1 MTHSRKAGYA
11 VVGTLMGAACGSA
24 CAADPLGFY
33 VGAGVG
39 QSHVRS
45 DFNFTAFGV
54 GPIFSGGLSTEGTKT
69 GWKAI
74 LGLRPVSII
83 GAEAEYLD
91 FGSASASTSIPATA
105 LSAGLK
111 ATVSSHPK
119 AAALFSMGYLPIPLP
134 YLDIFAKAGVGELKS
149 SVNANA
155 QATCP
160 IGLNCIQVIIP
171 PYSASSSDTR
181 FAYGAGVQVKLA
193 SLAVRAEYERIHS
206 SSGDPDL
213 LSLALTWSPL

>member
-1 MTHSRKAGYA
+1 
-11 VVGTLMGAACGSA
+11 MGAAYGSP

-33 VGAGVG
+33 LGAGVG

-45 DFNFTAFGV
+45 ELDASAFF
-54 GPIFSGGLSTEGTKT
+54 PSFSGAFSTQGTRT

-74 LGLRPVSII
+74 LGIRPLSII

-91 FGSASASTSIPATA
+91 FGSASASGGIPATVG
-105 LSAGLK
+105 SSGLN
-111 ATVSSHPK
+111 ATVTSHPK
-119 AAALFSMGYLPIPLP
+119 AAALFAMGYLPIPLP
-134 YLDIFAKAGVGELKS
+134 YLDIFAKAGAAELKS

-160 IGLNCIQVIIP
+160 ISLPCFQILIP

-181 FAYGAGVQVKLA
+181 FAYGAGLQVKVA
-193 SLAVRAEYERIHS
+193 GLAVRAEYERIS
-206 SSGDPDL
+206 ARGGDPDL
-213 LSLALTWSPL
+213 LSLALTWGF

>member
-1 MTHSRKAGYA
+1 MTKTRRAGYA
-11 VVGTLMGAACGSA
+11 VVGILMGAACRSA
-24 CAADPLGFY
+24 SAADPLGFY
-33 VGAGVG
+33 VGAGIAHSQVRNDVQFVG
-39 QSHVRS
+39 ASGS
-45 DFNFTAFGV
+45 V
-54 GPIFSGGLSTEGTKT
+54 GLSGGAT

-74 LGLRPVSII
+74 LGIRPLSVI

-91 FGSASASTSIPATA
+91 FGSATGSANIPATVTTG
-105 LSAGLK
+105 GLN
-111 ATVSSHPK
+111 ATGNSHPK
-119 AAALFSMGYLPIPLP
+119 APAVFAMGYLPIPLP
-134 YLDIFAKAGVGELKS
+134 YLDIFAKAGVAELKS
-149 SVNANA
+149 SVNATA

-160 IGLNCIQVIIP
+160 ISLPCIPILIP

>member
-1 MTHSRKAGYA
+1 MTNARRAGYA
-11 VVGTLMGAACGSA
+11 VVGILMGAAGGSA

-33 VGAGVG
+33 LGAGAG
-39 QSHVRS
+39 HSQVRNDVQFAGAS
-45 DFNFTAFGV
+45 GALGL
-54 GPIFSGGLSTEGTKT
+54 SGGAT

-74 LGLRPVSII
+74 LGIRPLSII

-91 FGSASASTSIPATA
+91 FGSASGSASIPATVTTG
-105 LSAGLK
+105 GLN
-111 ATVSSHPK
+111 ATGHSQPK
-119 AAALFSMGYLPIPLP
+119 APAIFAMGYLPIPLP
-134 YLDIFAKAGVGELKS
+134 YLDIFAKAGVAELKS
-149 SVNANA
+149 SVNASA

-160 IGLNCIQVIIP
+160 TNLPCIPILIP

>member
-1 MTHSRKAGYA
+1 MS
-11 VVGTLMGAACGSA
+11 V
-24 CAADPLGFY
+24 
-33 VGAGVG
+33 
-39 QSHVRS
+39 
-45 DFNFTAFGV
+45 
-54 GPIFSGGLSTEGTKT
+54 
-69 GWKAI
+69 
-74 LGLRPVSII
+74 I

-91 FGSASASTSIPATA
+91 FGSATGSANIPATVTTG
-105 LSAGLK
+105 GLN
-111 ATVSSHPK
+111 ATGNSHPK
-119 AAALFSMGYLPIPLP
+119 APAVFAMGFLPIPLP
-134 YLDIFAKAGVGELKS
+134 YLDIFAKAGVAELKS
-149 SVNANA
+149 SVNATA

-160 IGLNCIQVIIP
+160 ISLPCIPILIP

>member
-1 MTHSRKAGYA
+1 MTKTRRAGYA
-11 VVGTLMGAACGSA
+11 VVGILMGAACGSA
-24 CAADPLGFY
+24 SAADPLGFY
-33 VGAGVG
+33 VGAGIAHSQVRNDVQFVG
-39 QSHVRS
+39 ASGS
-45 DFNFTAFGV
+45 V
-54 GPIFSGGLSTEGTKT
+54 GLSGGAT

-74 LGLRPVSII
+74 LGIRPLSII

-91 FGSASASTSIPATA
+91 FGSATGSASIPATVT
-105 LSAGLK
+105 SGGLN
-111 ATVSSHPK
+111 ATLTAHPK
-119 AAALFSMGYLPIPLP
+119 AAALFAMGYLPIPLP
-134 YLDIFAKAGVGELKS
+134 HLDVFAKAGAARLKS
-149 SVNANA
+149 SVNASA

-160 IGLNCIQVIIP
+160 IGVACLIPIFIP
-171 PYSASSSDTR
+171 PYSASSSDTN

>member
-1 MTHSRKAGYA
+1 MTKTRRAGYA
-11 VVGTLMGAACGSA
+11 VVGILMGAACGSA
-24 CAADPLGFY
+24 SAADPLGFY
-33 VGAGVG
+33 VGAGIAHSQVRNDVQFVG
-39 QSHVRS
+39 ASGS
-45 DFNFTAFGV
+45 V
-54 GPIFSGGLSTEGTKT
+54 GLSGGAT

-74 LGLRPVSII
+74 LGIRPLSVI

-91 FGSASASTSIPATA
+91 FGSASGSANIPATVTTG
-105 LSAGLK
+105 GLN
-111 ATVSSHPK
+111 ATGNSHPK
-119 AAALFSMGYLPIPLP
+119 APAVFAMGYLPIPLP
-134 YLDIFAKAGVGELKS
+134 YLDIFAKAGVAELKS
-149 SVNANA
+149 SVNATA

-160 IGLNCIQVIIP
+160 INLPCIPILIP

>member
-1 MTHSRKAGYA
+1 MTKTRRAGYA
-11 VVGTLMGAACGSA
+11 VVGILMGAACGSA
-24 CAADPLGFY
+24 YAADPLGFY
-33 VGAGVG
+33 VGAGIAHSQVRNDVQFVG
-39 QSHVRS
+39 ASGS
-45 DFNFTAFGV
+45 V
-54 GPIFSGGLSTEGTKT
+54 GLSGGAT

-74 LGLRPVSII
+74 LGIRPLSVI

-91 FGSASASTSIPATA
+91 FGSASGSANIPATVTTG
-105 LSAGLK
+105 GLN
-111 ATVSSHPK
+111 ATGNSHPK
-119 AAALFSMGYLPIPLP
+119 APAVFAMGYLPIPLP
-134 YLDIFAKAGVGELKS
+134 YLDIFAKAGVAELKS
-149 SVNANA
+149 SLNASA

-160 IGLNCIQVIIP
+160 INLPCIPILIP

-206 SSGDPDL
+206 SRGDPAL

>member
-1 MTHSRKAGYA
+1 
-11 VVGTLMGAACGSA
+11 MGAACGSA
-24 CAADPLGFY
+24 YAADPLGFY
-33 VGAGVG
+33 VGAGIAHSQVRNDVQFVG
-39 QSHVRS
+39 ASGS
-45 DFNFTAFGV
+45 V
-54 GPIFSGGLSTEGTKT
+54 GLSGGAT

-74 LGLRPVSII
+74 LGIRPLSVI

-91 FGSASASTSIPATA
+91 FGSATGSASIPATVT
-105 LSAGLK
+105 SGGLN
-111 ATVSSHPK
+111 ATLTAHQK
-119 AAALFSMGYLPIPLP
+119 AAALFAMGYLPIPLP
-134 YLDIFAKAGVGELKS
+134 HLDVSAKAGAARLKS
-149 SVNANA
+149 SVNASA

-160 IGLNCIQVIIP
+160 ISLPCIPILIP

>member
-1 MTHSRKAGYA
+1 MTHSRRAGYA
-11 VVGTLMGAACGSA
+11 VVGILIGAACGSA
-24 CAADPLGFY
+24 CAADALGFY
-33 VGAGVG
+33 MGAGVG
-39 QSHVRS
+39 QSRVRNDIKLS
-45 DFNFTAFGV
+45 AFGA
-54 GPIFSGGLSTEGTKT
+54 PLSGGFSTTGTKT

-74 LGLRPVSII
+74 LGVRPLSII

-91 FGSASASTSIPATA
+91 FGSASGSVSIPATA
-105 LSAGLK
+105 LSGGLN
-111 ATVSSHPK
+111 ATASSHPK
-119 AAALFSMGYLPIPLP
+119 APALFAMGYLPIPLP
-134 YLDIFAKAGVGELKS
+134 YLDIFAKAGVAELKS

-193 SLAVRAEYERIHS
+193 SLAVRAEDERIHS

>member
-11 VVGTLMGAACGSA
+11 VVGILIGAACGSA
-24 CAADPLGFY
+24 CAADALGFY
-33 VGAGVG
+33 MGAGVG
-39 QSHVRS
+39 QSHVRN
-45 DFNFTAFGV
+45 DINFSAFGA
-54 GPIFSGGLSTEGTKT
+54 PLSGGFSTTGTKT

-74 LGLRPVSII
+74 LGVRPLSII

-91 FGSASASTSIPATA
+91 FGSASGSASIPATA
-105 LSAGLK
+105 LSGGLN
-111 ATVSSHPK
+111 ATASSHPK
-119 AAALFSMGYLPIPLP
+119 APALFAMGYLPIPLP
-134 YLDIFAKAGVGELKS
+134 YLDIFAKAGVAELKS

>member
-1 MTHSRKAGYA
+1 MTKTRRAGYA
-11 VVGTLMGAACGSA
+11 VVGILMGAACRSA
-24 CAADPLGFY
+24 SAADPLGFY
-33 VGAGVG
+33 VGAGIAHSQVRNDVQFVG
-39 QSHVRS
+39 ASGS
-45 DFNFTAFGV
+45 V
-54 GPIFSGGLSTEGTKT
+54 GLSGGAT

-74 LGLRPVSII
+74 LGIRPLSVI

-91 FGSASASTSIPATA
+91 FGSASGSANIPATVTTG
-105 LSAGLK
+105 GLN
-111 ATVSSHPK
+111 ATGNSHPK
-119 AAALFSMGYLPIPLP
+119 APAVFAMGYLPIPLP
-134 YLDIFAKAGVGELKS
+134 YLDIFAKAGVAELKS
-149 SVNANA
+149 SVNATA

-160 IGLNCIQVIIP
+160 ISLPCIPILIP

-206 SSGDPDL
+206 SRGDPDL